1 MSFAGSVLFFRT
13 PGGEE
18 LAIMPRAEFERLMAL
33 VVERMPYP
41 EAPDSEDAEDAR
53 HHERAM
59 AEYRAG
65 RAEALTDEAM
75 GQLLAAP
82 TPLAFWRRRRGLTQQ
97 QLASAAGIPQGYLSA
112 LEAGKKRGTP
122 ETLKRIAEALGVTLD
137 QLVA

>member
-1 MSFAGSVLFFRT
+1 MSLAGNVLFFRT

-33 VVERMPYP
+33 VAER
-41 EAPDSEDAEDAR
+41 APHRETPDAEDAADAR
-53 HHERAM
+53 DHEHAM

-65 RAEALTDEAM
+65 RAEALTDEEM

-97 QLASAAGIPQGYLSA
+97 QLASAAEVPQGYLSA

-122 ETLKRIAEALGVTLD
+122 ETLKRIAEALGITLD